1 MKKLF
6 AIAAVAALALCTG
19 CKSVPKGSSGYY
31 AGATIH
37 QGYTKIA
44 DKLGPEFKDK
54 VEALWVEVDAI
65 ETIDQLY
72 PVYTKIADQIDAL
85 LQEKELSKSQITVI
99 KALRKLAD
107 KAVAAALDKDL
118 KSEKR
123 DNAIEWLR
131 QLREGIRVMR
141 KLEAGE
147 EVALPDYSSL

>member
-65 ETIDQLY
+65 
-72 PVYTKIADQIDAL
+72 
-85 LQEKELSKSQITVI
+85 KSQITVI

-107 KAVAAALDKDL
+107 NAVAAALDKDL

-147 EVALPDYSSL
+147 EVALPDYSTL